1 MGAPGRGVGCGVQG
15 ARTAFLLW
23 APPHALAHALGL
35 AASFLACRLL
45 WHLGP
50 LGTPGPLPNRPS
62 PPLGFPMCGGSHGG
76 LCGSPNQTCS
86 LKGSLRPGRRV
97 CRGGAAA
104 ERAVGPARLWGCRG
118 AGVGT
123 RRGRRGHR
131 CVLHAEAQVT
141 GPHGLLVAEAWD
153 GMGSGSGV
161 VARRGGRATGAWRR
175 GWEGAGCQ
183 RTPGPTGTCSCVP

>member
-1 MGAPGRGVGCGVQG
+1 MGAPGRGVGRGVQG
-15 ARTAFLLW
+15 ARTAFLSW

-86 LKGSLRPGRRV
+86 LKGSLRPGRSV

-123 RRGRRGHR
+123 RRGRRGHC

-141 GPHGLLVAEAWD
+141 GPMGCWWQRPGTGWGQGAVWWPDVAAGPPGPGGED
-153 GMGSGSGV
+153 
-161 VARRGGRATGAWRR
+161 GRARA
-175 GWEGAGCQ
+175 AS
-183 RTPGPTGTCSCVP
+183 GP